1 MANLKNI
8 NFKDVFSA
16 KTTFLSLQHL
26 LAMYAGAIV
35 VPLIISSSLNFT
47 TQQTLYLVSADIV
60 ISGIATFLQLYRG
73 KFIGM
78 GLPVVM
84 ACSFTAI
91 GPMVQVGGQYGLGT
105 MFGSVLVAGL
115 VILLLAPIFAKLS
128 HLFPPLVTGTIV
140 TLIGATL
147 IPVAINNLAGGEGS
161 ADYGNI
167 DNLILG
173 LMTFL
178 IILLLYRFTKGF
190 LQSISILIG
199 LVAGMIIAIFMGKMD
214 MQPILEASWVQL
226 PMPFAIE
233 SPSFNPAA
241 ILSLTVVGIISM
253 IEVTGI
259 NYALAGMYDK
269 DIDEADL
276 RRSYLSVGI
285 GYLLAGIFNTSPQTA
300 FSQNVGVVQMS
311 GEKRKTIFINLI
323 ILMLLC
329 GLIPKIGAIATSV
342 PSAVLGGAMI
352 FLFGNVLSYGIS
364 VLGAQDLAD
373 NRNQLIIGAA
383 ITIGLGVAIAPAAF
397 AQLPEWISWLTS
409 SGIVAGGV
417 TVVLLNAFFH
427 GVKK

>member
-1 MANLKNI
+1 
-8 NFKDVFSA
+8 
-16 KTTFLSLQHL
+16 
-26 LAMYAGAIV
+26 MYAGAIV

-161 ADYGNI
+161 ADYGNM

-199 LVAGMIIAIFMGKMD
+199 LVAGMVIAIFMGKMD

-226 PMPFAIE
+226 PVPFAIE
-233 SPSFNPAA
+233 SPSFHPAA

-276 RRSYLSVGI
+276 RRSYFSVGI

-342 PSAVLGGAMI
+342 PSAILGGAMI

>member
-1 MANLKNI
+1 MKNI
-8 NFKDVFSA
+8 DFKDVFGG

-47 TQQTLYLVSADIV
+47 TAQTLYLVSADIV
-60 ISGIATFLQLYRG
+60 ISAIATFLQLYRG
-73 KFIGM
+73 KFIGI

-91 GPMVQVGGQYGLGT
+91 GPMVQVGSQYGLGT
-105 MFGSVLVAGL
+105 MFGSVLVAG
-115 VILLLAPIFAKLS
+115 VIILLLAPVFAKLS

-161 ADYGNI
+161 ADFGNI

-173 LMTFL
+173 LITFI
-178 IILLLYRFTKGF
+178 IILLLYRFTTGF

-199 LVAGMIIAIFMGKMD
+199 LVAGMIIAVFMGKMD
-214 MQPILEASWVQL
+214 IQPILEASWFQL

-233 SPSFNPAA
+233 APSFNPAA

-259 NYALAGMYDK
+259 NYALAGMYNK
-269 DIDEADL
+269 EIDEADL
-276 RRSYLSVGI
+276 RRSYFSVGI

-311 GEKRKTIFINLI
+311 GEKRKSIFINLI
-323 ILMLLC
+323 LLMLIC

-342 PSAVLGGAMI
+342 PSPVLGGAMI

-364 VLGAQDLAD
+364 VLGAQDLSD

>member
-1 MANLKNI
+1 
-8 NFKDVFSA
+8 
-16 KTTFLSLQHL
+16 
-26 LAMYAGAIV
+26 MYAGAIV

-105 MFGSVLVAGL
+105 MFGSVLAAGL

-161 ADYGNI
+161 ADYGNM

-199 LVAGMIIAIFMGKMD
+199 LVAGMVIAIFMGKMD

-226 PMPFAIE
+226 PVPFAIE
-233 SPSFNPAA
+233 SPSFHPAA

-269 DIDEADL
+269 DIDESDL
-276 RRSYLSVGI
+276 RRSYFSVGI

>member
-1 MANLKNI
+1 
-8 NFKDVFSA
+8 
-16 KTTFLSLQHL
+16 
-26 LAMYAGAIV
+26 MYAGAIV

-105 MFGSVLVAGL
+105 MFGSVLVAG
-115 VILLLAPIFAKLS
+115 VIILLLAPIFAKLS

-161 ADYGNI
+161 ADYGNM

-173 LMTFL
+173 LITFL

-199 LVAGMIIAIFMGKMD
+199 LVAGMVIAIFMGKMD

-226 PMPFAIE
+226 PVPFAIE
-233 SPSFNPAA
+233 SPSFHPAA

-276 RRSYLSVGI
+276 RRSYFSVGI

>member
-1 MANLKNI
+1 
-8 NFKDVFSA
+8 
-16 KTTFLSLQHL
+16 
-26 LAMYAGAIV
+26 MYAGAIV

-105 MFGSVLVAGL
+105 MFGSVLVAG
-115 VILLLAPIFAKLS
+115 VIILLLAPIFAKLS

-226 PMPFAIE
+226 PVPFAIE

-276 RRSYLSVGI
+276 RRSYFSVGI

>member
-1 MANLKNI
+1 
-8 NFKDVFSA
+8 
-16 KTTFLSLQHL
+16 
-26 LAMYAGAIV
+26 MYAGAIV

-105 MFGSVLVAGL
+105 MFGSVLVAG
-115 VILLLAPIFAKLS
+115 VIILLLAPIFAKLS

-161 ADYGNI
+161 ADYGSI

-173 LMTFL
+173 LITFL

-259 NYALAGMYDK
+259 NYALAGMYEK

-276 RRSYLSVGI
+276 RRSYFSVGI

-323 ILMLLC
+323 ILMLLS

>member
-1 MANLKNI
+1 
-8 NFKDVFSA
+8 
-16 KTTFLSLQHL
+16 
-26 LAMYAGAIV
+26 MYAGAIV

-105 MFGSVLVAGL
+105 MFGSVLAAG
-115 VILLLAPIFAKLS
+115 VIILLLAPIFAKLS

-173 LMTFL
+173 LITFV

-214 MQPILEASWVQL
+214 IQPILEASWFQL

-276 RRSYLSVGI
+276 RRSYFSVGI

>member
-1 MANLKNI
+1 
-8 NFKDVFSA
+8 
-16 KTTFLSLQHL
+16 
-26 LAMYAGAIV
+26 MYAGAIV

-105 MFGSVLVAGL
+105 MFGSVLVAG
-115 VILLLAPIFAKLS
+115 VIILLLAPIFAKLS

-161 ADYGNI
+161 ADYGSI

-173 LMTFL
+173 LITFL

-233 SPSFNPAA
+233 SPSFHPAA

-276 RRSYLSVGI
+276 RRSYFSVGI

>member
-1 MANLKNI
+1 
-8 NFKDVFSA
+8 
-16 KTTFLSLQHL
+16 
-26 LAMYAGAIV
+26 MYAGAIV

-105 MFGSVLVAGL
+105 MFGSVLAAG
-115 VILLLAPIFAKLS
+115 VIILLLAPIFAKLS

-173 LMTFL
+173 LITFV

-276 RRSYLSVGI
+276 RRSYFSVGI

-311 GEKRKTIFINLI
+311 GEKRKSIFVNLI

-427 GVKK
+427 GIKK

>member
-1 MANLKNI
+1 
-8 NFKDVFSA
+8 
-16 KTTFLSLQHL
+16 
-26 LAMYAGAIV
+26 MYAGAIV

-91 GPMVQVGGQYGLGT
+91 GPMVQVGSQYGLGT
-105 MFGSVLVAGL
+105 MFGSVIAAG
-115 VILLLAPIFAKLS
+115 VIILLLAPIFAKLS

-147 IPVAINNLAGGEGS
+147 IPVAINNLAGGQGS
-161 ADYGNI
+161 PDYGNI

-173 LMTFL
+173 LITFL
-178 IILLLYRFTKGF
+178 IILFLYRFTKGF

-214 MQPILEASWVQL
+214 MQPIIEASWFQL

-241 ILSLTVVGIISM
+241 ILTLTVVGIISM

-269 DIDEADL
+269 DIDESDL
-276 RRSYLSVGI
+276 RRSYFSVGI

-311 GEKRKTIFINLI
+311 GEKRKTIFVNLI

-342 PSAVLGGAMI
+342 PASVLGGAMI

-364 VLGAQDLAD
+364 VLGAQDLSD

-383 ITIGLGVAIAPAAF
+383 ITIGLGVAIAPDAF

-409 SGIVAGGV
+409 SGIVAGGI

>member
-1 MANLKNI
+1 
-8 NFKDVFSA
+8 
-16 KTTFLSLQHL
+16 
-26 LAMYAGAIV
+26 MYAGAIV

-105 MFGSVLVAGL
+105 MFGSVLVAG
-115 VILLLAPIFAKLS
+115 VIILLLAPIFAKLS

-161 ADYGNI
+161 ADYGSI

-173 LMTFL
+173 LITFL

-259 NYALAGMYDK
+259 NYALAGMYEK

-311 GEKRKTIFINLI
+311 GEKRKSIFVNLI

>member
-1 MANLKNI
+1 
-8 NFKDVFSA
+8 
-16 KTTFLSLQHL
+16 
-26 LAMYAGAIV
+26 MYAGAIV

-161 ADYGNI
+161 ADYGNM

-226 PMPFAIE
+226 PVPFAIE
-233 SPSFNPAA
+233 SPSFHPAA

-276 RRSYLSVGI
+276 RRSYFSVGI

>member
-1 MANLKNI
+1 MKNI
-8 NFKDVFSA
+8 DFKDIFGA

-35 VPLIISSSLNFT
+35 VPLIVSSSLNFT
-47 TQQTLYLVSADIV
+47 TAQTLYLVSADIV

-73 KFIGM
+73 KFIGI

-91 GPMVQVGGQYGLGT
+91 GPMIKVGSQYGLST
-105 MFGSVLVAGL
+105 MFGSILAAG
-115 VILLLAPIFAKLS
+115 VIIMLLAPIFAKLS

-147 IPVAINNLAGGEGS
+147 IPVAINNLAGGQGS
-161 ADYGNI
+161 ADFGNI
-167 DNLILG
+167 DNLVLG
-173 LMTFL
+173 LITFL
-178 IILLLYRFTKGF
+178 IILFLYRYTKGF

-214 MQPILEASWVQL
+214 MQPILEASWFQL
-226 PMPFAIE
+226 PMPFAIAA
-233 SPSFNPAA
+233 PSFNLSA
-241 ILSLTVVGIISM
+241 IISLTIVGIISM

-259 NYALAGMYDK
+259 DYALAGMYDK

-276 RRSYLSVGI
+276 RRSYFSVGI
-285 GYLLAGIFNTSPQTA
+285 GYMLAGIFNTSPQTA

-311 GEKRKTIFINLI
+311 GQKRKSIFINLI
-323 ILMLLC
+323 ILMLIC
-329 GLIPKIGAIATSV
+329 GLLPKIGAIATAV
-342 PSAVLGGAMI
+342 PAPVLGGAMI

-364 VLGAQDLAD
+364 VLGAQDLSD
-373 NRNQLIIGAA
+373 NRNQLMIGAA
-383 ITIGLGVAIAPAAF
+383 ITIGLGVSIVPDAF
-397 AQLPEWISWLTS
+397 AQLPEWLSWLTS
-409 SGIVAGGV
+409 SGIVAGAV

>member
-1 MANLKNI
+1 MD
-8 NFKDVFSA
+8 FKDIFGA

-35 VPLIISSSLNFT
+35 VPLIVSSSLNFT
-47 TQQTLYLVSADIV
+47 TAQTLYLVSADIV

-73 KFIGM
+73 KFIGI

-91 GPMVQVGGQYGLGT
+91 GPMIKVGSQYGLST
-105 MFGSVLVAGL
+105 MFGSILAAG
-115 VILLLAPIFAKLS
+115 VIIMLLAPIFAKLS

-147 IPVAINNLAGGEGS
+147 IPVAINNLAGGQGS
-161 ADYGNI
+161 ADFGNI
-167 DNLILG
+167 DNLVLG
-173 LMTFL
+173 LLTFL
-178 IILLLYRFTKGF
+178 IILFLYRYTKGF

-214 MQPILEASWVQL
+214 FQPILDASWFQL
-226 PMPFAIE
+226 PIPFAIAA
-233 SPSFNPAA
+233 PSFNFSAT
-241 ILSLTVVGIISM
+241 ISLTIVGIISM

-259 NYALAGMYDK
+259 DYALSGMLDK
-269 DIDEADL
+269 KIDEADL

-311 GEKRKTIFINLI
+311 GQKRKSIFINLI
-323 ILMLLC
+323 ILMLIC
-329 GLIPKIGAIATSV
+329 GLLPKIGAIATAV
-342 PSAVLGGAMI
+342 PAPVLGGAMI
-352 FLFGNVLSYGIS
+352 FLFGNVLSHGIS
-364 VLGAQDLAD
+364 VLGAQDLSD
-373 NRNQLIIGAA
+373 NRNQIMIGAA
-383 ITIGLGVAIAPAAF
+383 VTIGLGVSIVPDAF
-397 AQLPEWISWLTS
+397 AQLPEWLSWLTS
-409 SGIVAGGV
+409 SGIVAGAV
-417 TVVLLNAFFH
+417 TVVLLNIFFH

>member
-1 MANLKNI
+1 
-8 NFKDVFSA
+8 
-16 KTTFLSLQHL
+16 
-26 LAMYAGAIV
+26 MYAGAIV

-173 LMTFL
+173 LITFL

-233 SPSFNPAA
+233 SPSFHPAA

-259 NYALAGMYDK
+259 NYALAGMYEK

-285 GYLLAGIFNTSPQTA
+285 SYLLAGIFNTSPQTA

-311 GEKRKTIFINLI
+311 GEKRKSIFVNLI

>member
-1 MANLKNI
+1 
-8 NFKDVFSA
+8 
-16 KTTFLSLQHL
+16 
-26 LAMYAGAIV
+26 MYAGAIV

-161 ADYGNI
+161 ADYGNM

-173 LMTFL
+173 LITFL

-199 LVAGMIIAIFMGKMD
+199 LVAGMVIAIFMGKMD

-226 PMPFAIE
+226 PVPFAIE
-233 SPSFNPAA
+233 SPSFHPAA

-276 RRSYLSVGI
+276 RRSYFSVGI

>member
-1 MANLKNI
+1 
-8 NFKDVFSA
+8 
-16 KTTFLSLQHL
+16 
-26 LAMYAGAIV
+26 MYAGAIV

-161 ADYGNI
+161 ADYGNM

-173 LMTFL
+173 LITFL

-233 SPSFNPAA
+233 SPSFHPAA

-276 RRSYLSVGI
+276 RRSYFSVGI

-311 GEKRKTIFINLI
+311 GEKRKSIFVNLI

>member
-1 MANLKNI
+1 MKNI
-8 NFKDVFSA
+8 DLKDIFGA
-16 KTTFLSLQHL
+16 KTTILSLQHL

-91 GPMVQVGGQYGLGT
+91 GPMVQVGSQYGLGT
-105 MFGSVLVAGL
+105 MFGSVLAAG
-115 VILLLAPIFAKLS
+115 VIILLLAPIFAKLS

-173 LMTFL
+173 LITFL

-190 LQSISILIG
+190 VQSISILIG
-199 LVAGMIIAIFMGKMD
+199 LVAGMVIAVFMGKMD
-214 MQPILEASWVQL
+214 IQPILEASWFQL

-233 SPSFNPAA
+233 APSFNPAA
-241 ILSLTVVGIISM
+241 IISLTVVGIISM

-276 RRSYLSVGI
+276 RRSYYSVGI

-311 GEKRKTIFINLI
+311 GEKRKSIFINLI

-342 PSAVLGGAMI
+342 PAPVLGGAMI

-364 VLGAQDLAD
+364 VLGAQDLSD

-383 ITIGLGVAIAPAAF
+383 ITIGLGVAITPAAF

-409 SGIVAGGV
+409 SGIVAGGI
-417 TVVLLNAFFH
+417 TVVQLNAFFH

>member
-1 MANLKNI
+1 
-8 NFKDVFSA
+8 
-16 KTTFLSLQHL
+16 
-26 LAMYAGAIV
+26 MYAGAIV

-105 MFGSVLVAGL
+105 MFGSVLVAG
-115 VILLLAPIFAKLS
+115 VIILLLAPIFAKLS

-161 ADYGNI
+161 ADYGSI

-173 LMTFL
+173 LITFL

-276 RRSYLSVGI
+276 RRSYFSVGI

>member
-1 MANLKNI
+1 
-8 NFKDVFSA
+8 
-16 KTTFLSLQHL
+16 
-26 LAMYAGAIV
+26 MYAGAIV

-199 LVAGMIIAIFMGKMD
+199 LVAGMVIAIFMGKMD

-226 PMPFAIE
+226 PVPFAIE

-276 RRSYLSVGI
+276 RRSYFSVGI

>member
-1 MANLKNI
+1 MPQVKNI
-8 NFKDVFSA
+8 DFKDIFGA

-35 VPLIISSSLNFT
+35 VPLIVSSSLNFT
-47 TQQTLYLVSADIV
+47 TAQTLYLVSADIV

-73 KFIGM
+73 KFIGI

-91 GPMVQVGGQYGLGT
+91 GPMIKVGSQYGLST
-105 MFGSVLVAGL
+105 MFGSILAAG
-115 VILLLAPIFAKLS
+115 VIIMLLAPIFAKLS

-147 IPVAINNLAGGEGS
+147 IPVAINNLAGGQGS
-161 ADYGNI
+161 ADFGNI
-167 DNLILG
+167 DNLVLG
-173 LMTFL
+173 LITFL
-178 IILLLYRFTKGF
+178 IILFLYRYTKGF

-214 MQPILEASWVQL
+214 MQPILEASWFQL
-226 PMPFAIE
+226 PMPFAIAA
-233 SPSFNPAA
+233 PSFNLSA
-241 ILSLTVVGIISM
+241 IISLTIVGIISM

-259 NYALAGMYDK
+259 DYALAGMYDK

-276 RRSYLSVGI
+276 RRSYFSVGI
-285 GYLLAGIFNTSPQTA
+285 GYMLAGIFNTSPQTA

-311 GEKRKTIFINLI
+311 GQKRKSIFINLI
-323 ILMLLC
+323 ILMLIC
-329 GLIPKIGAIATSV
+329 GLLPKIGAIATAV
-342 PSAVLGGAMI
+342 PAPVLGGAMI

-364 VLGAQDLAD
+364 VLGAQDLSD
-373 NRNQLIIGAA
+373 NRNQLMIGAA
-383 ITIGLGVAIAPAAF
+383 ITIGLGVSIVPDAF
-397 AQLPEWISWLTS
+397 AQLPEWLSWLTS
-409 SGIVAGGV
+409 SGIVAGAV

>member
-1 MANLKNI
+1 
-8 NFKDVFSA
+8 
-16 KTTFLSLQHL
+16 
-26 LAMYAGAIV
+26 MYAGAIV

-105 MFGSVLVAGL
+105 MFGSVLAAG
-115 VILLLAPIFAKLS
+115 VIIVLLAPIFAKLS

-173 LMTFL
+173 LITFV
-178 IILLLYRFTKGF
+178 IILFLYRFTKGF

-199 LVAGMIIAIFMGKMD
+199 LVAGMVIAVFMGKMD
-214 MQPILEASWVQL
+214 IQPILEASWFQL

-241 ILSLTVVGIISM
+241 ILSLAVVGIISM

-276 RRSYLSVGI
+276 RRSYFSVGI

-311 GEKRKTIFINLI
+311 GEKRKSIFVNLI

>member
-1 MANLKNI
+1 
-8 NFKDVFSA
+8 
-16 KTTFLSLQHL
+16 
-26 LAMYAGAIV
+26 MYAGAIV

-105 MFGSVLVAGL
+105 MFGSVLAAGII
-115 VILLLAPIFAKLS
+115 ILLLAPIFAKLS

-199 LVAGMIIAIFMGKMD
+199 LVAGMVIAVFMGKMD
-214 MQPILEASWVQL
+214 IQPILEASWVQL

>member
-1 MANLKNI
+1 
-8 NFKDVFSA
+8 
-16 KTTFLSLQHL
+16 
-26 LAMYAGAIV
+26 MYAGAIV

-60 ISGIATFLQLYRG
+60 ISGIATFLQLYHG

-161 ADYGNI
+161 ADYGNM

-199 LVAGMIIAIFMGKMD
+199 LVAGMVIAIFMGKMD

-226 PMPFAIE
+226 PVPFAIE
-233 SPSFNPAA
+233 SPSFHPAA

-276 RRSYLSVGI
+276 RRSYFSVGI

>member
-1 MANLKNI
+1 
-8 NFKDVFSA
+8 
-16 KTTFLSLQHL
+16 
-26 LAMYAGAIV
+26 MYAGAIV

-91 GPMVQVGGQYGLGT
+91 GPMVQVGSQYGLGT
-105 MFGSVLVAGL
+105 MFGSVIAAG
-115 VILLLAPIFAKLS
+115 VIILLLAPIFAKLS

-147 IPVAINNLAGGEGS
+147 IPVAINNLAGGQGS
-161 ADYGNI
+161 SDYGNI

-178 IILLLYRFTKGF
+178 IILFLYRFTKGF

-214 MQPILEASWVQL
+214 MQPIIEASWFQL

-241 ILSLTVVGIISM
+241 ILTLTVVGIISM

-269 DIDEADL
+269 DIDESDL
-276 RRSYLSVGI
+276 RRSYFSVGI

-311 GEKRKTIFINLI
+311 GEKRKTIFVNLI

-342 PSAVLGGAMI
+342 PASVLGGAMI

-364 VLGAQDLAD
+364 VLGAQDLSD

-383 ITIGLGVAIAPAAF
+383 ITIGLGVAIAPDAF

-409 SGIVAGGV
+409 SGIVAGGI

>member
-1 MANLKNI
+1 
-8 NFKDVFSA
+8 
-16 KTTFLSLQHL
+16 
-26 LAMYAGAIV
+26 MYAGAIV

-105 MFGSVLVAGL
+105 MFGSVLVAG
-115 VILLLAPIFAKLS
+115 VIILLLAPIFAKLS

-161 ADYGNI
+161 ADYGSI

-173 LMTFL
+173 LITFL

-276 RRSYLSVGI
+276 RRSYFSVGI

-311 GEKRKTIFINLI
+311 GEKRKSIFVNLI

>member
-1 MANLKNI
+1 
-8 NFKDVFSA
+8 
-16 KTTFLSLQHL
+16 
-26 LAMYAGAIV
+26 MYAGAIV

-105 MFGSVLVAGL
+105 MFGSVLVAG
-115 VILLLAPIFAKLS
+115 VIILLLAPIFAKLS

-161 ADYGNI
+161 ADYGSI

-173 LMTFL
+173 LITFL

-233 SPSFNPAA
+233 SPSFHPAA

-276 RRSYLSVGI
+276 RRSYFSVGI

-311 GEKRKTIFINLI
+311 GEKRKSIFVNLI

>member
-1 MANLKNI
+1 
-8 NFKDVFSA
+8 
-16 KTTFLSLQHL
+16 
-26 LAMYAGAIV
+26 MYAGAIV

-161 ADYGNI
+161 ADYGNM

-199 LVAGMIIAIFMGKMD
+199 LVAGMVIAIFMGKMD

-226 PMPFAIE
+226 PVPFAIE
-233 SPSFNPAA
+233 SPSFHPAA

-276 RRSYLSVGI
+276 RRSYFSVGI

>member
-1 MANLKNI
+1 
-8 NFKDVFSA
+8 
-16 KTTFLSLQHL
+16 
-26 LAMYAGAIV
+26 MYAGAIV

-105 MFGSVLVAGL
+105 MFGSVLVAG
-115 VILLLAPIFAKLS
+115 VIILLLAPIFAKLS

-161 ADYGNI
+161 ADYGSI

-173 LMTFL
+173 LITFL

-226 PMPFAIE
+226 PVPFAIE
-233 SPSFNPAA
+233 SPSFHPAA

-276 RRSYLSVGI
+276 RRSYFSVGI

-311 GEKRKTIFINLI
+311 GEKRKSIFVNLI

>member
-1 MANLKNI
+1 
-8 NFKDVFSA
+8 
-16 KTTFLSLQHL
+16 
-26 LAMYAGAIV
+26 MYAGAIV

-105 MFGSVLVAGL
+105 MFGSVLAAGII
-115 VILLLAPIFAKLS
+115 ILLLAPIFAKLS

-199 LVAGMIIAIFMGKMD
+199 LVAGMVIAVFMGKMD
-214 MQPILEASWVQL
+214 IQPILEASWVQL

-323 ILMLLC
+323 ILMLLS

>member
-1 MANLKNI
+1 
-8 NFKDVFSA
+8 
-16 KTTFLSLQHL
+16 
-26 LAMYAGAIV
+26 MYAGAIV

-276 RRSYLSVGI
+276 RRSYFSVGI

>member
-1 MANLKNI
+1 
-8 NFKDVFSA
+8 
-16 KTTFLSLQHL
+16 
-26 LAMYAGAIV
+26 MYAGAIV

-173 LMTFL
+173 LITFL

-276 RRSYLSVGI
+276 RRSYFSVGI

-311 GEKRKTIFINLI
+311 GEKRKSIFVNLI

>member
-1 MANLKNI
+1 
-8 NFKDVFSA
+8 
-16 KTTFLSLQHL
+16 
-26 LAMYAGAIV
+26 MYAGAIV

-105 MFGSVLVAGL
+105 MFGSVLAAG
-115 VILLLAPIFAKLS
+115 VIIVLLAPIFAKLS

-173 LMTFL
+173 LITFV
-178 IILLLYRFTKGF
+178 IILFLYRFTKGF

-199 LVAGMIIAIFMGKMD
+199 LVAGMVIAVFMGKMD
-214 MQPILEASWVQL
+214 IQPILEASWFQL

-241 ILSLTVVGIISM
+241 ILSLAVVGIISM

-276 RRSYLSVGI
+276 RRSYFSVGI

-311 GEKRKTIFINLI
+311 GEKRKSIFINLI

>member
-105 MFGSVLVAGL
+105 MFGSVLVAG
-115 VILLLAPIFAKLS
+115 VIILLLAPIFAKLS

-161 ADYGNI
+161 ADYGNM

-173 LMTFL
+173 LITFL

-190 LQSISILIG
+190 LKSI
-199 LVAGMIIAIFMGKMD
+199 
-214 MQPILEASWVQL
+214 
-226 PMPFAIE
+226 
-233 SPSFNPAA
+233 
-241 ILSLTVVGIISM
+241 
-253 IEVTGI
+253 
-259 NYALAGMYDK
+259 
-269 DIDEADL
+269 
-276 RRSYLSVGI
+276 
-285 GYLLAGIFNTSPQTA
+285 
-300 FSQNVGVVQMS
+300 
-311 GEKRKTIFINLI
+311 
-323 ILMLLC
+323 
-329 GLIPKIGAIATSV
+329 
-342 PSAVLGGAMI
+342 
-352 FLFGNVLSYGIS
+352 
-364 VLGAQDLAD
+364 
-373 NRNQLIIGAA
+373 
-383 ITIGLGVAIAPAAF
+383 
-397 AQLPEWISWLTS
+397 
-409 SGIVAGGV
+409 
-417 TVVLLNAFFH
+417 
-427 GVKK
+427 

>member
-1 MANLKNI
+1 
-8 NFKDVFSA
+8 
-16 KTTFLSLQHL
+16 
-26 LAMYAGAIV
+26 MYAGAIV

-105 MFGSVLVAGL
+105 MFGSVLAAG
-115 VILLLAPIFAKLS
+115 VIIVLLAPIFAKLS

-173 LMTFL
+173 LITFV
-178 IILLLYRFTKGF
+178 IILFLYRFTKGF

-199 LVAGMIIAIFMGKMD
+199 LVAGMVIAVFMGKMD
-214 MQPILEASWVQL
+214 IQPILEASWFQL

-241 ILSLTVVGIISM
+241 ILSLAVVGIISM

-276 RRSYLSVGI
+276 RRSYFSVGI

-311 GEKRKTIFINLI
+311 GEKRKSIFVNLI

-383 ITIGLGVAIAPAAF
+383 ITIGLGVAIAPEAF

-427 GVKK
+427 GIKK

>member
-1 MANLKNI
+1 M
-8 NFKDVFSA
+8 
-16 KTTFLSLQHL
+16 
-26 LAMYAGAIV
+26 
-35 VPLIISSSLNFT
+35 
-47 TQQTLYLVSADIV
+47 

-105 MFGSVLVAGL
+105 MFGSVLAAG
-115 VILLLAPIFAKLS
+115 VIILLLAPIFAKLS

-199 LVAGMIIAIFMGKMD
+199 LVAGMVIAVFMGKMD
-214 MQPILEASWVQL
+214 IQPILEASWVQL

-276 RRSYLSVGI
+276 RRSYFSVGI

>member
-1 MANLKNI
+1 
-8 NFKDVFSA
+8 
-16 KTTFLSLQHL
+16 
-26 LAMYAGAIV
+26 MYAGAIV

-105 MFGSVLVAGL
+105 MFGSVLAAGII
-115 VILLLAPIFAKLS
+115 ILLLAPIFAKLS

-199 LVAGMIIAIFMGKMD
+199 LVAGMVIAVFMGKMD
-214 MQPILEASWVQL
+214 IQPILEASWVQL

-276 RRSYLSVGI
+276 RRSYFSVGI

>member
-1 MANLKNI
+1 
-8 NFKDVFSA
+8 
-16 KTTFLSLQHL
+16 
-26 LAMYAGAIV
+26 MYAGAIV

-91 GPMVQVGGQYGLGT
+91 GPMVQVGSQYGLGT
-105 MFGSVLVAGL
+105 MFGSVLAAG
-115 VILLLAPIFAKLS
+115 VIILLLAPIFAKLS

-199 LVAGMIIAIFMGKMD
+199 LVAGMVIAVFMGKMD
-214 MQPILEASWVQL
+214 IQPILEASWFQL

-323 ILMLLC
+323 ILMLLS